1 MIEGLFHGQLTI
13 ERLRAGLTA
22 DEIKTL
28 RGLIDVEEVV
38 RVVYE
43 ATVERPQQEQHSTKT
58 RRRSTETKR
67 VRAA

>member
-22 DEIKTL
+22 DEIQTL

-38 RVVYE
+38 RIVHE
-43 ATVERPQQEQHSTKT
+43 ATVEAAQQEQHTT
-58 RRRSTETKR
+58 QPLETQDYAA
-67 VRAA
+67 VRG